1 MPELPEVEFARRVL
15 AQWTEGRT
23 ITRARVADARILDEG
38 ATAPA
43 IVRALAGRAIVS
55 VARRGKWLRIEL
67 DDTKKAHLVFSHLG
81 MTGRWQ
87 ETTVDAPELRFEKVR
102 LDLARG
108 TETSSLRYTDPRLFG
123 RFVVAS
129 EELPAWKAL
138 GPDPLL
144 DGIDPAVLA
153 KKLARR
159 KKKTIKETLLDQ
171 TLLAGI
177 GNIQAQEALFR
188 AKVHPERMA
197 SGLSAREVR
206 VLATALLETIHAT
219 LALTPE
225 GETKIVYV
233 EEAGATN
240 PFAIYGREGEP
251 CPRCT
256 KALVKIVQ
264 GGRSTIFCTRCQR
277 LASKGVTPAAARR
290 PAATR
295 ETYSPRPAATP
306 RRSRRQAG

>member
-15 AQWTEGRT
+15 ALSTKGQT
-23 ITRARVADARILDEG
+23 ITRVRVADARILDEG
-38 ATAPA
+38 VKAAA
-43 IVRALAGRAIVS
+43 IVRALTGRAVLS
-55 VARRGKWLRIEL
+55 VARRGKWLRIAL
-67 DDTKKAHLVFSHLG
+67 DDTKKAGLVFSHLG

-87 ETTVDAPELRFEKVR
+87 ATTVDAAELRFEKVR

-123 RFVVAS
+123 RFVVTREDLS
-129 EELPAWKAL
+129 AWKGL

-144 DGIDPAVLA
+144 DGIDAAVLA
-153 KKLARR
+153 TKLARR

-188 AKVHPERMA
+188 AKLHPERMA
-197 SGLSAREVR
+197 SDLSTREVR
-206 VLATALLETIHAT
+206 ALATALLDTIHAT

-225 GETKIVYV
+225 GQTKIVYV
-233 EEAGATN
+233 EEANAPN

-251 CPRCT
+251 CPRCK

-264 GGRSTIFCTRCQR
+264 GGRSTIFCPRCQR
-277 LASKGVTPAAARR
+277 RAPVS
-290 PAATR
+290 AT
-295 ETYSPRPAATP
+295 S
-306 RRSRRQAG
+306 

>member
-23 ITRARVADARILDEG
+23 ITRVRVADARILDEG
-38 ATAPA
+38 VKAAS
-43 IVRALAGRAIVS
+43 IVRALGGRAIVS

-67 DDTKKAHLVFSHLG
+67 DDTKRTRFVFSHLG

-87 ETTVDAPELRFEKVR
+87 ESTVDAPELRFEKVR
-102 LDLARG
+102 IDLARDAA
-108 TETSSLRYTDPRLFG
+108 TSSLRYTDPRLFG
-123 RFVVAS
+123 RFAVVA
-129 EELPAWKAL
+129 EELAAWKAL

-144 DGIDPAVLA
+144 DGIDAVVLG

-188 AKVHPERMA
+188 AKIHPERMA
-197 SGLSAREVR
+197 SELSAREVR
-206 VLATALLETIHAT
+206 VLADALLETIHAT

-251 CPRCT
+251 CPRCQ
-256 KALVKIVQ
+256 KPLVKIVQ
-264 GGRSTIFCTRCQR
+264 GGRSTIFCARCQR
-277 LASKGVTPAAARR
+277 LAPRSAKALRKAR
-290 PAATR
+290 T
-295 ETYSPRPAATP
+295 TLT
-306 RRSRRQAG
+306 

>member
-38 ATAPA
+38 VKAPA
-43 IVRALAGRAIVS
+43 VVRALAGRAVVS
-55 VARRGKWLRIEL
+55 VARRGKWLRIAL
-67 DDTKKAHLVFSHLG
+67 DDTKKARLLFSHLG

-108 TETSSLRYTDPRLFG
+108 AETSSLRYTDPRLFG
-123 RFVVAS
+123 RFVVAT

-138 GPDPLL
+138 GPDPLI
-144 DGIDPAVLA
+144 DGVDAAVLA

-171 TLLAGI
+171 SVLAGI

-188 AKVHPERMA
+188 AKLHPERMA
-197 SGLSAREVR
+197 SDLSPREVR

-233 EEAGATN
+233 EEAGADN

-264 GGRSTIFCTRCQR
+264 GGRSTIFCARCQR
-277 LASKGVTPAAARR
+277 IKDVKKIPHGDGR
-290 PAATR
+290 P
-295 ETYSPRPAATP
+295 
-306 RRSRRQAG
+306 